1 MIIRRRSK
9 PLVLKKLEA
18 AMLRLPKN
26 FPRLQDI
33 QREIGSR
40 YKGYIGEQKV
50 DYHLEILASQFTIIQ
65 DVCLKVQG
73 RTFQMDSIIITNHAI
88 FCIESKNFDGT
99 ITFNTILNQ
108 LTRNDGKTEKGY
120 RYPITQAETHRLHLM
135 NWLHEHNIHN
145 IPIYYFI
152 AISDP
157 STILQVIGDE
167 KLIAKIVAHG
177 ESIPQKIIRSNNKL
191 QRNTRLPM
199 QQIGNSILQECID
212 HDFDILRKF
221 DIKANDILTGVR
233 CPACQTLGMDR
244 VHAYWRCPNCHHQSK
259 KAHLTAIAEYLHLV
273 KPWITNKECMRFLT
287 IDSRNLATRLLKSAN
302 LTYDSKNRRWRR

>member
-9 PLVLKKLEA
+9 HLVLKKLEA

-33 QREIGSR
+33 QREIGGR

-120 RYPITQAETHRLHLM
+120 RYPITQAETHRFHLM

-145 IPIYYFI
+145 
-152 AISDP
+152 
-157 STILQVIGDE
+157 
-167 KLIAKIVAHG
+167 
-177 ESIPQKIIRSNNKL
+177 
-191 QRNTRLPM
+191 
-199 QQIGNSILQECID
+199 
-212 HDFDILRKF
+212 
-221 DIKANDILTGVR
+221 
-233 CPACQTLGMDR
+233 
-244 VHAYWRCPNCHHQSK
+244 
-259 KAHLTAIAEYLHLV
+259 
-273 KPWITNKECMRFLT
+273 
-287 IDSRNLATRLLKSAN
+287 
-302 LTYDSKNRRWRR
+302 